1 MKRPQCSSDA
11 HQSSSSAS
19 PTGIGGIGRSACAE
33 VLGAG
38 MVGVSSGDRRPAT
51 FALAATPTLAF
62 ELPTPRALGLAC
74 GRHSRF
80 RAACLRLCAS
90 LAGVKRALGT
100 ESSSTSAIHDGIG
113 GNTAV
118 SYALWA
124 RHQQGLEGKMM
135 HRRGL
140 WGLACVWAGSSSS
153 IPRYPALSRA
163 IPLYPAL
170 SRSISLYPALA
181 RPDLSSSAN
190 EAPDALDCF
199 CPAPSAI
206 VAARS
211 DSYSASICLNSGKP
225 SRKTSA

>member
-118 SYALWA
+118 SYAL
-124 RHQQGLEGKMM
+124 
-135 HRRGL
+135 
-140 WGLACVWAGSSSS
+140 
-153 IPRYPALSRA
+153 
-163 IPLYPAL
+163 
-170 SRSISLYPALA
+170 
-181 RPDLSSSAN
+181 SSSAN